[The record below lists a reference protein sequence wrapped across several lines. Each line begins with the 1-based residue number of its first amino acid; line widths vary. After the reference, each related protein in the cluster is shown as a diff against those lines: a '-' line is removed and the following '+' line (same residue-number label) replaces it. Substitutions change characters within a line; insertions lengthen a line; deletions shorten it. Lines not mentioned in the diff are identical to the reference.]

1 VPTSGAA
8 TAGFPQNVRFGI
20 VARKGCGA
28 ETALESMASRLPASR
43 RSKTIVKEKT
53 KLSALSAEFNNMK
66 AVSKLVVLLI
76 VGVFVSGIASAK
88 SDEQAY
94 LESCVKAPGIPV
106 PIAVV
111 SPAVGPEYNG
121 AIVQLEFVVDGAGK
135 PVDLAV
141 KSTPDDRLAATVLD
155 AVKQWR
161 FKPAERDGVP
171 VETKVSLPVRIV
183 ESPADVR
190 FASR

>member
-1 VPTSGAA
+1 MFPT
-8 TAGFPQNVRFGI
+8 I
-20 VARKGCGA
+20 
-28 ETALESMASRLPASR
+28 
-43 RSKTIVKEKT
+43 EKT
-53 KLSALSAEFNNMK
+53 KLSALSAEFNTMK
-66 AVSKLVVLLI
+66 VVRKLVVLLI
-76 VGVFVSGIASAK
+76 VGVFASGIASAR

-94 LESCVKAPGIPV
+94 LESCLKAPGVPV

-111 SPAVGPEYNG
+111 SPQVGAEYNG
-121 AIVQLEFVVDGAGK
+121 AVVQLEFVVDDAGK

-183 ESPADVR
+183 EGPAGYDR